1 MTADAIL
8 TITQVNQELRT
19 GVTQRRCASSSLSVN
34 SHDIAI
40 SKACTGY
47 VIYVHSLGHSAEEIS
62 HKLVKPASR
71 RGQIHLASN
80 TRLRLYSAFEDIV
93 GQAKVRWI
101 QVIVVGG
108 DIIAGFVVENRDWGH
123 NTVVGG
129 TYVSIGGKTS
139 FNIATRAVT
148 CMRGAT

>member
-8 TITQVNQELRT
+8 TITQVNQEFRP

-40 SKACTGY
+40 PIACTGY
-47 VIYVHSLGHSAEEIS
+47 VIYVRSLGHSAEEIA
-62 HKLVKPASR
+62 HKLVKSASR
-71 RGQIHLASN
+71 RGQVDLAGN
-80 TRLRLYSAFEDIV
+80 TRLRLYSAFKDIV

-101 QVIVVGG
+101 QIIVVGG
-108 DIIAGFVVENRDWGH
+108 DIIAGFVVENRNWGH
-123 NTVVGG
+123 NTVVRG
-129 TYVSIGGKTS
+129 TDVSICGKTS

-148 CMRGAT
+148 GMWGAT